1 MENGQ
6 HSRHEGHHIARR
18 TIVAAGVAA
27 LGSIILSNWE
37 QAGRPDVAPS
47 APTPEPTLLPGMTP
61 VVPTTTERPAPSTA
75 TTHEPTQATTPT
87 PSETQTST
95 HPPTPTTSSTTATP
109 RDTQNFAPRK
119 MQKILPK
126 DRFIARGPSSRA
138 NVSITVDDFFGKD
151 GADYLDGLLDIGKRY
166 KVPFTMFPTG
176 GALDTHNRLG
186 YSDLWR
192 RTADAGH
199 AIGNHTYHHYIGP
212 DFPYKTFAGLQPQE
226 MHNELE
232 LTRLA
237 FYRVLGSSR
246 YDMYLMRPPG
256 GSGGYPSKRQE
267 HAYAL
272 GQVAQEG
279 YYMTMW
285 TTDSNDPRGRIVTPD
300 QDNRFLKKIFTDKNE
315 GVRNGSIILL
325 HPTTL
330 SLNGV
335 EKLIQGLREREFT
348 CRTVPG
354 LFI

>member
-1 MENGQ
+1 MQ
-6 HSRHEGHHIARR
+6 R
-18 TIVAAGVAA
+18 
-27 LGSIILSNWE
+27 
-37 QAGRPDVAPS
+37 
-47 APTPEPTLLPGMTP
+47 LLP
-61 VVPTTTERPAPSTA
+61 
-75 TTHEPTQATTPT
+75 Q
-87 PSETQTST
+87 
-95 HPPTPTTSSTTATP
+95 
-109 RDTQNFAPRK
+109 
-119 MQKILPK
+119 
-126 DRFIARGPSSRA
+126 DRFIARGPSGRA

-186 YSDLWR
+186 YRDLWR

-212 DFPYKTFAGLQPQE
+212 DFPYKTFSGLQPQE
-226 MHNELE
+226 IHDELE

-272 GQVAQEG
+272 GQVAREG

-285 TTDSNDPRGRIVTPD
+285 TTDSNDSKGRIVTPD

-335 EKLIQGLREREFT
+335 ERLIQGLRERDYA
-348 CRTVPG
+348 CRTVPD
-354 LFI
+354 LFT